1 MEYQIHGTILT
12 IVLNL
17 LTTRIY
23 SVVFVFSRIKQKK
36 GVEQMKKLLTL
47 TALCAILSA
56 PAMAVQKCVALDSS
70 TTTCTPT
77 SAFGNANWSATCT
90 TNGTRV
96 PIKGIAMCSNQ
107 AAGAQYGTSDAITT
121 VSSASDTNNVNC
133 WCKMVEPAV
142 SSWVFISARVS
153 AGFCEFY
160 CSGNCATSAQ
170 SDSAFRS
177 ALFGSLA
184 N

>member
-1 MEYQIHGTILT
+1 M

-36 GVEQMKKLLTL
+36 GVEQMKKLLILTTLGAIL
-47 TALCAILSA
+47 TAPAI
-56 PAMAVQKCVALDSS
+56 AVQKCVALNSMAS
-70 TTTCTPT
+70 TCTSTPA
-77 SAFGNANWSATCT
+77 SGNADWSATCAST
-90 TNGTRV
+90 SDTSV

-107 AAGAQYGTSDAITT
+107 KANEAYGTSDAITT
-121 VSSASDTNNVNC
+121 VSSTTDTTNVNC

-142 SSWVFISARVS
+142 SSWVYIFAGTSAS
-153 AGFCEFY
+153 YCASN
-160 CSGNCATSAQ
+160 CSGTCADRARNNST
-170 SDSAFRS
+170 FRR